1 VDVLQSGKRLLE
13 HVSGDRAAAGAAAAA
28 ATDTGA
34 AAGTDSHDLV
44 VSASRTTAVTPA
56 PDTGPAVAPIQQRQ
70 EQQQQQ
76 QQEEQQQPE
85 PAPAVPPTVSSSVTL
100 EGLAASLQRMAEQLD
115 AISHTVRA
123 SSTPAPINSS
133 TIDYLERAVR

>member
-1 VDVLQSGKRLLE
+1 M
-13 HVSGDRAAAGAAAAA
+13 GA
-28 ATDTGA
+28 
-34 AAGTDSHDLV
+34 DSQDLV
-44 VSASRTTAVTPA
+44 VSATGTTAITPA
-56 PDTGPAVAPIQQRQ
+56 PGTGPAVAVAPIQQQQ
-70 EQQQQQ
+70 EQ

-123 SSTPAPINSS
+123 SSTPAPIIS
-133 TIDYLERAVR
+133 TLAR